1 MSPRTLVATLGVVAT
16 ALTTSTAVA
25 QEQPLK
31 TIREG
36 VLDRI
41 ELFVD
46 RPPRAADSIV
56 AIKRFTTDAANL
68 GTGVSGTKDEQQAA
82 RTMQTEAPKELEAA
96 FMKALTSGGGFKG
109 VVRDGPGDLVVE
121 GSFTDINPGSL
132 PKKGGV
138 LGERSVV
145 AVAGTVRDGSGKLL
159 ARFEQRRVA
168 ATRVLG
174 ADAVAKMRQDARNLG
189 EDIAK
194 FLKTW
199 TGGKSLS

>member
-1 MSPRTLVATLGVVAT
+1 MHSRTLVAFAAAVTC
-16 ALTTSTAVA
+16 ALTMPAARA

-46 RPPRAADSIV
+46 QPPRAADSV
-56 AIKRFTTDAANL
+56 VTLKPFTTDTANL
-68 GTGVSGTKDEQQAA
+68 GTGATGSKDEQQAA
-82 RTMQTEAPKELEAA
+82 QALRTDAPKELEAA
-96 FMKALTSGGGFKG
+96 FMKSLAEGGFKG
-109 VVRDGPGDLVVE
+109 VVRDGAGDLVVE

-138 LGERSVV
+138 LGERSVM

-174 ADAVAKMRQDARNLG
+174 ADAVGKMRQDSRNLG
-189 EDIAK
+189 QDLAK
-194 FLKTW
+194 FLKAW
-199 TGGKSLS
+199 TSGKSLS